1 MNNVSTFSDC
11 SNCGA
16 CYNICPV
23 SAITLKDDSLF
34 YSIDVDMSKC
44 IDCGACQKVCPVN
57 NGEKVQN
64 VISSYGGCS
73 TDPEVVKKSSSGG
86 AFYELASVV
95 LANGGVVFSAAYSA
109 DFKEV
114 RFFSTDERPLKD
126 LMKSKYVESKV
137 GLSFRVVKEEL
148 DKGREV
154 MFCGAP
160 CQVAGLKR
168 YLKCEYSNLLTCDFS
183 CGGMP
188 SHKIYGEY
196 LGKIENKFKSTI
208 SNVNFRPKTYGWNL
222 HTINVDLA
230 NGRSYVKAYMQDPY
244 FYCFLGNHSS
254 VRDYCYKCNFAD
266 NHYSDIILAD
276 FWMCKTASRIPNNNT
291 GVSLLITCS
300 EQGERYIDK
309 ISKNFSLTILDNE
322 KATYNL
328 KKKIPRSESFMSER
342 AEFLDNCIT
351 KGFTVAS
358 KKLKLR
364 SALKAKGRFYL
375 KKILMK

>member
-1 MNNVSTFSDC
+1 MNNVSAFSDC

-23 SAITLKDDSLF
+23 SAITLKDDSIF
-34 YSIDVDMSKC
+34 YSIDVDTSKC
-44 IDCGACQKVCPVN
+44 IDCGVCARICPVN
-57 NGEKVQN
+57 NEEKVQN

-73 TDPEVVKKSSSGG
+73 TDPDVIKNSSSGG
-86 AFYELASVV
+86 AFYELASEV
-95 LANGGVVFSAAYSA
+95 LSSGGVVFSAAYSD

-114 RFFSTDERPLKD
+114 RFVSTDERPLQD

-137 GLSFRVVKEEL
+137 GLSFRNVKKEL

-160 CQVAGLKR
+160 CQVAGLKQ
-168 YLKCEYSNLLTCDFS
+168 YLKREYHNLLTCDFS

-188 SHKIYGEY
+188 SHKMYGEY
-196 LGKIENKFKSTI
+196 LGGIEKRFKSTI
-208 SNVNFRPKTYGWNL
+208 SNVDFRPKTYGWDL
-222 HTINVDLA
+222 HAINIDLA
-230 NGRSYVKAYMQDPY
+230 NGEKYVKAYMQDPY
-244 FYCFLGNHSS
+244 FYCFIANHSS
-254 VRDYCYKCNFAD
+254 VRDYCYKCDFAD

-291 GVSLLITCS
+291 GLSLLITCS
-300 EQGERYIDK
+300 EQGEKYIEK
-309 ISKNFSLTILDNE
+309 ISKRFSLTVLDNE

-328 KKKIPRSESFMSER
+328 KKKKPRADSFMIER
-342 AEFLDNCIT
+342 AEFLDNCT
-351 KGFTVAS
+351 NKGFVSAA
-358 KKLKLR
+358 KKIKLR
-364 SALKAKGRFYL
+364 SALKAKSRFYL